1 MHTLKMRQMVV
12 GVREVRLWQHS
23 WNETICNLFAKRAM
37 CSGSVRKVEAAAKGV
52 AIDQRQWL
60 RHPLRL
66 ELHLQLLLPFA
77 VHLKPKL
84 WQKPRTDLRPEN
96 SRPGARV
103 SRYSDTDTDGAPP
116 SIRNTHTHTAKWGGK
131 GDAWVV
137 QGSWGNRG
145 CAGIHT
151 GWVSLL
157 LCSLKTFKV

>member
-60 RHPLRL
+60 QHPLRL
-66 ELHLQLLLPFA
+66 EHHLQLLLPFA

-103 SRYSDTDTDGAPP
+103 SRYSDTDTDGAPLV
-116 SIRNTHTHTAKWGGK
+116 RNTHTHTQQNGEGKATRGWSRGPGETGDVLASTQGG
-131 GDAWVV
+131 
-137 QGSWGNRG
+137 S
-145 CAGIHT
+145 
-151 GWVSLL
+151 
-157 LCSLKTFKV
+157 LCSFAL